1 MPDRCDLAR
10 GLIKVS
16 QGFHQRLRAVW
27 ESQDSQLCVG
37 LDPDPSRFPE
47 HLRTLDPAKIPA
59 AMARFC
65 IEIIDATADLVCA
78 FKPQIAH
85 FAAQRAEGALEEVCQ
100 HIREQH
106 PQVVLILDAKRG
118 DIGSTAEFY
127 AVEAFDRYRADAVT
141 VNPYLGTDA
150 ARPLLERGGVI
161 ALCRTSN
168 SGSAEVQDLEVEGRP
183 LHLHVA
189 EMVAQ
194 RWSEWGDCALVI
206 GATYPAQL
214 ATVRGQVA
222 DLPILVPG
230 IGAQGGDLTASVTAG
245 LDSTGRGLMIS
256 SSRQILYSSEKEDF
270 AAAARQEAERT
281 RAAINRAASATG

>member
-1 MPDRCDLAR
+1 MS
-10 GLIKVS
+10 G
-16 QGFHQRLRAVW
+16 GFHHRLRAVW

-37 LDPDPSRFPE
+37 LDPDPARFPA
-47 HLRTLDPAKIPA
+47 HLGAHKADDTADAIL
-59 AMARFC
+59 RFC
-65 IEIIDATADLVCA
+65 IEIVDATADLVCA

-85 FAAQRAEGALEEVCQ
+85 FAAQRAEGVLEEICQ
-100 HIREQH
+100 HIRREH

-127 AVEAFDRYRADAVT
+127 AVEAFDRYLADAVT

-168 SGSAEVQDLEVEGRP
+168 AGSAEVQDLDVHGRP

-194 RWSEWGDCALVI
+194 RWSEWGDCALVV
-206 GATYPAQL
+206 GATYPDQL
-214 ATVRGQVA
+214 RAVRNTVE
-222 DLPILVPG
+222 DLPVLVPG
-230 IGAQGGDLTASVTAG
+230 IGAQGGDLEASVAAG

-256 SSRQILYSSEKEDF
+256 SSRQILYRSDGEDF
-270 AAAARQEAERT
+270 AAAARREAEITRT
-281 RAAINRAASATG
+281 AINQAATSASP

>member
-1 MPDRCDLAR
+1 MS
-10 GLIKVS
+10 G
-16 QGFHQRLRAVW
+16 GFHHRLRTVW
-27 ESQDSQLCVG
+27 ESHDSQLCVG
-37 LDPDPSRFPE
+37 LDPDPARFPA
-47 HLRTLDPAKIPA
+47 HLGAHKAGTTADAIL
-59 AMARFC
+59 RFC
-65 IEIIDATADLVCA
+65 IEIVDATADLVCA

-85 FAAQRAEGALEEVCQ
+85 FAAQRAEGVLEEICQ
-100 HIREQH
+100 HIRREH

-127 AVEAFDRYRADAVT
+127 AVEAFDRYLADAVT

-168 SGSAEVQDLEVEGRP
+168 AGSAEVQDLDVHGRP

-194 RWSEWGDCALVI
+194 RWSEWGDCALVV
-206 GATYPAQL
+206 GATYPDQL
-214 ATVRGQVA
+214 RAVRDIVE
-222 DLPILVPG
+222 DLPVLVPG
-230 IGAQGGDLTASVTAG
+230 IGAQGGDLEASVTAG

-256 SSRQILYSSEKEDF
+256 SSRQILYCSDGEDF
-270 AAAARQEAERT
+270 AAAARSEAEITRT
-281 RAAINRAASATG
+281 AINQAATSASP

>member
-1 MPDRCDLAR
+1 MMS
-10 GLIKVS
+10 G
-16 QGFHQRLRAVW
+16 GFHHRLRAVW

-37 LDPDPSRFPE
+37 LDPDPARFPA
-47 HLRTLDPAKIPA
+47 HLGAHTTGTTADAIL
-59 AMARFC
+59 RFC
-65 IEIIDATADLVCA
+65 IEIVDATADLVCA

-85 FAAQRAEGALEEVCQ
+85 FAAQRAEGVLEEICQ
-100 HIREQH
+100 HIRREH

-127 AVEAFDRYRADAVT
+127 AVEAFDRYLADAVT

-168 SGSAEVQDLEVEGRP
+168 AGSAEVQDLDVHGRP

-194 RWSEWGDCALVI
+194 RWSEWGDCALVV
-206 GATYPAQL
+206 GATYPDQL
-214 ATVRGQVA
+214 RAVRNIVE
-222 DLPILVPG
+222 DLPVLVPG
-230 IGAQGGDLTASVTAG
+230 IGAQGGDLEASVVAG
-245 LDSTGRGLMIS
+245 LDSTSRGLMIS
-256 SSRQILYSSEKEDF
+256 SSRQILYRSDGEDF
-270 AAAARQEAERT
+270 AAAARREAEITRT
-281 RAAINRAASATG
+281 AINQAATSTSP

>member
-1 MPDRCDLAR
+1 MPE
-10 GLIKVS
+10 
-16 QGFHQRLRAVW
+16 GFHQRLRASW
-27 ESQDSQLCVG
+27 ESRDSQLCVG
-37 LDPDPSRFPE
+37 LDPDPQRLPE
-47 HLRTLDPAKIPA
+47 HLKPGNPAGIPA
-59 AMARFC
+59 AIARFC
-65 IEIIDATADLVCA
+65 IEIVDATADLVCA

-100 HIREQH
+100 HIRRNH

-127 AVEAFDRYRADAVT
+127 AVEAFDRYLADAVT

-168 SGSAEVQDLEVEGRP
+168 PGSAEVQDLQVEGRP

-194 RWSEWGDCALVI
+194 RWSTWGDCALVV
-206 GATYPAQL
+206 GATYPTQL
-214 ATVRGQVA
+214 AAVRATVG
-222 DLPILVPG
+222 DLPVLVPG
-230 IGAQGGDLTASVTAG
+230 IGAQGGDLEASVAAG
-245 LDSTGRGLMIS
+245 LDSHGRGLMIS
-256 SSRQILYSSEKEDF
+256 SSRQILYSSSGEDF
-270 AAAARQEAERT
+270 AAAARHEAEVART
-281 RAAINRAASATG
+281 AINQAAASTLR

>member
-1 MPDRCDLAR
+1 MSR
-10 GLIKVS
+10 
-16 QGFHQRLRAVW
+16 GFHQRLRAVW

-37 LDPDPSRFPE
+37 LDPDPSRFPG
-47 HLRTLDPAKIPA
+47 HLRTSDPAEIPGA
-59 AMARFC
+59 IARFC
-65 IEIIDATADLVCA
+65 IEIVDATADLVCA

-127 AVEAFDRYRADAVT
+127 AVEAFDRYLADAVT

-168 SGSAEVQDLEVEGRP
+168 AGSAEVQDLDVHGRP
-183 LHLHVA
+183 LYLHVA

-194 RWSEWGDCALVI
+194 RWSEWGDCALVV
-206 GATYPAQL
+206 GATYPAQI
-214 ATVRGQVA
+214 AAVRACVA
-222 DLPILVPG
+222 DLPVLVPG
-230 IGAQGGDLTASVTAG
+230 IGAQGGDLEASVAAG
-245 LDSTGRGLMIS
+245 LDGTGRGLMIS
-256 SSRQILYSSEKEDF
+256 SSRQILYSSGGEDF
-270 AAAARQEAERT
+270 AAAARLEAQST
-281 RAAINRAASATG
+281 RAAINQAASASGIR